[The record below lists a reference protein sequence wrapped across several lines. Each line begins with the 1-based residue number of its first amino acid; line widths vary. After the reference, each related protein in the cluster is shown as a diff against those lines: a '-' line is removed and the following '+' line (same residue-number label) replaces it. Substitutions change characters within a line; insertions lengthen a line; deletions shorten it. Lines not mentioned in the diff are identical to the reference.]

1 MKGSPIWKIVLLSI
15 CTLTTHSLLGK
26 EFRLMTYNVENLF
39 DGTHHMAPDGKPLDD
54 WPYTPL
60 NFAGK
65 NEGCTDSIMA
75 RGNPHWSEGLRHKLY
90 TDCIRSDY
98 NEAKFQLKLDHISQ
112 VITNKGEEPLP
123 DIIALTEIT
132 SHKSVE
138 ALAHKLQYDSFY
150 KTNNTSTT
158 RGLNVAIMFNSNNEN
173 LKILS
178 LESYHLP
185 SQKEFR
191 DVLGAL
197 FDFNGQKIALLVA
210 HWPAPYNPKEER
222 AQISEFML
230 NKAIDLQKMGY
241 KVILTGDF
249 NTTEIEEK
257 HYNEVFK
264 QSGFKDSFDY
274 AQTMGMN
281 LNAPGS
287 HFFKK
292 DRQWNR
298 LDHIYFSNSLLSE
311 KKFRFFDLMVRDFA
325 SKIYQEQ
332 KIPFATN
339 LETSSEDA
347 FGFSDH
353 FPMQLILD
361 L

>member
-1 MKGSPIWKIVLLSI
+1 
-15 CTLTTHSLLGK
+15 LG
-26 EFRLMTYNVENLF
+26 V
-39 DGTHHMAPDGKPLDD
+39 
-54 WPYTPL
+54 
-60 NFAGK
+60 
-65 NEGCTDSIMA
+65 
-75 RGNPHWSEGLRHKLY
+75 
-90 TDCIRSDY
+90 RS
-98 NEAKFQLKLDHISQ
+98 QGWKLDWRKFRQ
-112 VITNKGEEPLP
+112 YLKNKY
-123 DIIALTEIT
+123 
-132 SHKSVE
+132 SVSV
-138 ALAHKLQYDSFY
+138 AYLFIGY
-150 KTNNTSTT
+150 KP
-158 RGLNVAIMFNSNNEN
+158 GNE
-173 LKILS
+173 S
-178 LESYHLP
+178 LY
-185 SQKEFR
+185 
-191 DVLGAL
+191 A
-197 FDFNGQKIALLVA
+197 
-210 HWPAPYNPKEER
+210 
-222 AQISEFML
+222 
-230 NKAIDLQKMGY
+230 DLQKMGY